1 MKENSQEIK
10 KITNKKKNNLMDN
23 TMAPIAQLEKSPSN
37 SSSTMTSISSMINS
51 NPNSAVPLGTFPT
64 TTTQA
69 NHVNKVSQQAIKQD
83 QMTMSQVSSNIKS
96 TNQLQSSSSASL
108 IENPDFVT
116 TSDNRRCFISVWSTW

>member
-51 NPNSAVPLGTFPT
+51 NSNSAVPLGTFPT
-64 TTTQA
+64 TTTA
-69 NHVNKVSQQAIKQD
+69 NHGNKVSQQAIKHD
-83 QMTMSQVSSNIKS
+83 QVTMSQVSSNIKS

>member
-1 MKENSQEIK
+1 
-10 KITNKKKNNLMDN
+10 
-23 TMAPIAQLEKSPSN
+23 MAPIAQLEKSPSN

-69 NHVNKVSQQAIKQD
+69 NHGNKVSQQAIKQD